1 MTALPVPSETP
12 ADSTDQD
19 LAMLSAHDLTIAHTD
34 SPVLDGL
41 SLDVRPGELLVLLGR
56 NGAGKSTLLK
66 ALAGEPLP
74 PRTHVSGAITLNG
87 ALLSQYTTAAL
98 ARLRAVLPQTAQL
111 SFPFSALEIVTMGRL
126 PFPRSRARG
135 NSAGQSALSDTE
147 IATLALERAGALPL
161 LHRDVMTLS
170 GGEWA
175 RVQFARVLAQLWP
188 DDDPQAPSVPRYLL
202 LDEPTAA
209 LDLAHQH
216 HLLSLTRE
224 LARTW
229 GFGAMAIV
237 HDVNLAA
244 RHADRMALL
253 ANGRILATGAPRDVM
268 RADLIET
275 TLGLPVHVIT
285 PDAMPGNAT
294 ITGASAGIPFALPA

>member
-1 MTALPVPSETP
+1 
-12 ADSTDQD
+12 
-19 LAMLSAHDLTIAHTD
+19 MLSAHDLTIAHTD

-41 SLDVRPGELLVLLGR
+41 SLDIRPGELLVLLGR

-74 PRTHVSGAITLNG
+74 PRSRVSGAVTVNG
-87 ALLSQYTTAAL
+87 SLLSQFSAAAL

-111 SFPFSALEIVTMGRL
+111 SFPFSALEIVAMGRL
-126 PFPRSRARG
+126 PFPRSRAR
-135 NSAGQSALSDTE
+135 AGQPVKSDVE
-147 IATLALERAGALPL
+147 IATLALERVGALPL
-161 LHRDVMTLS
+161 LERDVMTLS

-188 DDDPQAPSVPRYLL
+188 DDAVAPSVPRYLL

-216 HLLSLTRE
+216 HLLALTRS
-224 LARTW
+224 LAKSW

-237 HDVNLAA
+237 HDINLAA

-253 ANGRILATGAPRDVM
+253 ADGRILATGAPRDVM
-268 RADLIET
+268 RADLIEM
-275 TLGLPVHVIT
+275 TLGLPVQVIT
-285 PDAMPGNAT
+285 PAMLPGLS
-294 ITGASAGIPFALPA
+294 GMGSGIPFALPA

>member
-1 MTALPVPSETP
+1 
-12 ADSTDQD
+12 
-19 LAMLSAHDLTIAHTD
+19 MLSAYDLTIAHTD
-34 SPVLDGL
+34 APVLDGL
-41 SLDVRPGELLVLLGR
+41 SLDIRPGELLVLLGR

-74 PRTHVSGAITLNG
+74 PRAHMRGAVTLNG
-87 ALLSQYTTAAL
+87 ALLSQYSNSAL

-126 PFPRSRARG
+126 PFPKSGRR
-135 NSAGQSALSDTE
+135 DEE
-147 IATLALERAGALPL
+147 IAALALEQAGALSL
-161 LHRDVMTLS
+161 MHRDVMTLS

-188 DDDPQAPSVPRYLL
+188 DETASAPCVPRYLL

-216 HLLSLTRE
+216 HLLSLTRT
-224 LARTW
+224 LARSW

-253 ANGRILATGAPRDVM
+253 ANGRILATGTPHEVM
-268 RADLIET
+268 QADLIET
-275 TLGLPVHVIT
+275 TLGLPVHVFT
-285 PDAMPGNAT
+285 PQSAPGLHALK
-294 ITGASAGIPFALPA
+294 GASASVPFALPA

>member
-1 MTALPVPSETP
+1 
-12 ADSTDQD
+12 
-19 LAMLSAHDLTIAHTD
+19 MLSAHDLTIAHTD

-41 SLDVRPGELLVLLGR
+41 SLDIRPGELLVLLGR

-66 ALAGEPLP
+66 ALSGEPLP
-74 PRTHVSGAITLNG
+74 PRAHLSGAITLNG
-87 ALLSQYTTAAL
+87 ALLSQYSTAAL

-111 SFPFSALEIVTMGRL
+111 SFPFSALEIVSMGRL
-126 PFPRSRARG
+126 PFPRSRRRG
-135 NSAGQSALSDTE
+135 DTGKPQKSDTE

-188 DDDPQAPSVPRYLL
+188 DDAQAPSVPRYLL

-229 GFGAMAIV
+229 GLGAMAIV

-253 ANGRILATGAPRDVM
+253 ANGRILATGTPRDVM

-285 PDAMPGNAT
+285 PETSGLPRLA
-294 ITGASAGIPFALPA
+294 GASAGVPFALPA

>member
-1 MTALPVPSETP
+1 
-12 ADSTDQD
+12 
-19 LAMLSAHDLTIAHTD
+19 MLH
-34 SPVLDGL
+34 GL
-41 SLDVRPGELLVLLGR
+41 SLDIRPGELLVLLGR

-66 ALAGEPLP
+66 ALAGEPLS
-74 PRTHVSGAITLNG
+74 PRARMSGAIMLNG
-87 ALLSQYTTAAL
+87 APLAQYSASAL

-126 PFPRSRARG
+126 PFPR
-135 NSAGQSALSDTE
+135 AGKRDHD
-147 IATLALERAGALPL
+147 IAALALEQAGALPL
-161 LHRDVMTLS
+161 MHRDVMTLS

-188 DDDPQAPSVPRYLL
+188 DPGPSVPSAPSVPRYLL

-216 HLLSLTRE
+216 HLLALTRA
-224 LARTW
+224 LAKSW

-237 HDVNLAA
+237 HDINLAA

-253 ANGRILATGAPRDVM
+253 ADGRILATGTPHEVM
-268 RADLIET
+268 RPDLIET
-275 TLGLPVHVIT
+275 TLGLAVHVIT
-285 PDAMPGNAT
+285 PGTPDATMGYPASMAT
-294 ITGASAGIPFALPA
+294 ATTGVPFALPA

>member
-1 MTALPVPSETP
+1 
-12 ADSTDQD
+12 
-19 LAMLSAHDLTIAHTD
+19 MLSAHDLTIAHTD

-41 SLDVRPGELLVLLGR
+41 SLDIRPGELLVLLGR

-87 ALLSQYTTAAL
+87 ALLTQYTTAAL

-126 PFPRSRARG
+126 PFPRSRGRG
-135 NSAGQSALSDTE
+135 NAGKPMKSDAE
-147 IATLALERAGALPL
+147 IATLSLEHAGALSL

-188 DDDPQAPSVPRYLL
+188 DDDAPAPSVPRYLL

-237 HDVNLAA
+237 HDINLAA

-253 ANGRILATGAPRDVM
+253 ANGRILATGTPREVM

-285 PDAMPGNAT
+285 PEMSPGDSPRADT
-294 ITGASAGIPFALPA
+294 SAGVPFALPA

>member
-1 MTALPVPSETP
+1 
-12 ADSTDQD
+12 
-19 LAMLSAHDLTIAHTD
+19 MLSAHDLTIAHTD

-41 SLDVRPGELLVLLGR
+41 SLDIRPGELLVLLGR

-74 PRTHVSGAITLNG
+74 PRAYLSGAITLNG
-87 ALLSQYTTAAL
+87 APLSQYSTAAL

-126 PFPRSRARG
+126 PFPRSRGRGAASKIAR
-135 NSAGQSALSDTE
+135 SDTE
-147 IATLALERAGALPL
+147 IATLALERVGALPL

-188 DDDPQAPSVPRYLL
+188 HDDALAPSVPRYLL

-224 LARTW
+224 LASTW
-229 GFGAMAIV
+229 GLGAMAIV
-237 HDVNLAA
+237 HDINLAA

-253 ANGRILATGAPRDVM
+253 ANGRILATGTPRDVM

-285 PDAMPGNAT
+285 PQTSPGYPGLA
-294 ITGASAGIPFALPA
+294 GASASVPFALPA

>member
-1 MTALPVPSETP
+1 
-12 ADSTDQD
+12 
-19 LAMLSAHDLTIAHTD
+19 MLSAHDLTIAHTD
-34 SPVLDGL
+34 SPVLNGL
-41 SLDVRPGELLVLLGR
+41 SLDIRPGELLVLLGR

-74 PRTHVSGAITLNG
+74 PRTHLSGAITLNG

-126 PFPRSRARG
+126 PFPRSRRRG
-135 NSAGQSALSDTE
+135 DAGKPSKSDTE
-147 IATLALERAGALPL
+147 IATLALERAGAHAL

-188 DDDPQAPSVPRYLL
+188 DDDAPAPSVPRYLL

-224 LARTW
+224 LAKTW
-229 GFGAMAIV
+229 GVGAMAIV

-253 ANGRILATGAPRDVM
+253 ANGRILASGAPREVM
-268 RADLIET
+268 QAELIET

-285 PDAMPGNAT
+285 PEAALSSPTPA
-294 ITGASAGIPFALPA
+294 GASGGIPFALPA